1 MKFEFKVVLR
11 KNIVLVI
18 CLIIGCVAF
27 AQKYS
32 FIPYSTSEGLPQSQV
47 SSLIQDD
54 KGYLWVGTLGGLA
67 KFNGGEFITY
77 SSENGLLNNRISFLT
92 IIDKKLWVGHEGGVS
107 CLEGDKFISW
117 KISDNNK
124 VSNVKSIVKF
134 NKEIYIASHL
144 GLYKIS
150 GKKVKKIFDENGYLN
165 HIRSIVISDSTAF
178 IGTMEGVFSTS
189 DMISINKIEE
199 LNQVNVSGLALDQ
212 NDLIITSYF
221 EGVFNLNIEKNTI
234 SIIDIGNINYTVKG
248 VYVDSKK
255 NKWFNTNRGII
266 RLSSSGNITVIDES
280 KGLSFGLIS
289 AVFEDN
295 EGSVWIGTLGKG
307 VLRFPSQNFVYY
319 DVSTGI
325 MSDLILTIK
334 ADKSGEMWFGSFDQ
348 GVFKRDVKGF
358 KSIYQDVDNH
368 IWSSIFNVDN
378 SKWFGS
384 DYGLIQ
390 VQSEKVNRIFYKEDG
405 LASDAV
411 TSLYKLNES
420 SMIVGGTNGFS
431 FYSKGKFT
439 FFQASK
445 SIGIVR
451 DFEII
456 GESLFS
462 ATSKGLYK
470 KVGNSIIKIDNLDKP
485 VSCIEIDDHNNLW
498 VGTEEGLFI
507 YNEEG
512 FSRVYFSNL
521 PSSNLINF
529 LNHKGEDLYIGTN
542 NGLYIIYN
550 YEVDKDLS
558 FSYYGIGEGLVDI
571 ETNLNSDYFYKDDF
585 FWFGTS
591 SGLVRFD
598 YHNAKKSK
606 VSPVLNLKSI
616 LLNYSKSELLK
627 FSTVKNGMP
636 TNINLPYNKNN
647 LAFEIDGVSLSNH
660 DNLSYQFRLIGLDND
675 WSPLSK
681 NSVIS
686 FTGLGAGDY
695 LLHLRAVDENGVFSN
710 NIKVPFII
718 NAPFYKTYWFIITSI
733 IIIFGIIYIIFK
745 IKVKRELEHSNNK
758 MLSYKSKLMSLE
770 QKSLNASMNRHFI
783 FNSLNSIQYFI
794 NSQDRLSANRY
805 LTNFAK
811 LIRKN
816 LDATNESG
824 NMVTL
829 AQEIEGLDL
838 YLSLEAM
845 RFKDK
850 FEYKINTNNID
861 TESIIIPAM
870 LLQPF
875 IENAIIHGV
884 LPNELNK
891 GLIEVLITSEK
902 NVLTI
907 QIDDNGIGIKNSLR
921 IKELVEGDHKSQG
934 MEITAKRIDLIKK
947 ISNKGF
953 EIIGPFQIGGI
964 DSEVS
969 GTRVLLKIPF
979 ENLDD

>member
-1 MKFEFKVVLR
+1 MLR
-11 KNIVLVI
+11 KNIVFVL

-47 SSLIQDD
+47 SSLVQDD
-54 KGYLWVGTLGGLA
+54 IGYLWVGTLGGLA

-92 IIDKKLWVGHEGGVS
+92 IIDKQLWVGHEGGVS

-150 GKKVKKIFDENGYLN
+150 GKKVEKVYDENGYLN
-165 HIRSIVISDSTAF
+165 HIRSIVISDSTVF
-178 IGTMEGVFSTS
+178 IGTMEGVLSTN
-189 DMISINKIEE
+189 DMISINRIEK
-199 LNQVNVSGLALDQ
+199 LNQVNVSGLALDH

-221 EGVFNLNIEKNTI
+221 EGVFNFNIKKNTI
-234 SIIDIGNINYTVKG
+234 SLIDIGDINYTVKG

-266 RLSSSGNITVIDES
+266 RLSALGDITVIDES

-289 AVFEDN
+289 TVFEDN

-307 VLRFPSQNFVYY
+307 VLRFPSQNFVHY

-325 MSDLILTIK
+325 ISDLILTIK
-334 ADKSGEMWFGSFDQ
+334 ADESGEMWFGSFDQ
-348 GVFKRDVKGF
+348 GVFKRTNNGF
-358 KSIYQDVDNH
+358 KSIYNDIDNH
-368 IWSSIFNVDN
+368 IWSSIFNVNN
-378 SKWFGS
+378 SNWFGS

-390 VQSEKVNRIFYKEDG
+390 VQSDKVSRIFYNEDG

-411 TSLYKLNES
+411 TSLYKLSKS

-431 FYSKGKFT
+431 FYSEGSFN
-439 FFQASK
+439 FFKASK

-456 GESLFS
+456 GESLFC

-470 KVGNSIIKIDNLDKP
+470 KVGNSIVKIDNLDKP
-485 VSCIEIDDHNNLW
+485 VSCIEVDEYNNLW

-512 FSRVYFSNL
+512 FTRVYFSSL

-529 LNHKGEDLYIGTN
+529 LNHKGDDLYIGTN
-542 NGLYIIYN
+542 NGLYIIFN
-550 YEVDKDLS
+550 YEVGKDLS
-558 FSYYGIGEGLVDI
+558 FTYYGIGEGLVDV
-571 ETNLNSDYFYKDDF
+571 ETNLNSDFFDKNDF

-598 YHNAKKSK
+598 YQKAKRMK
-606 VSPVLNLKSI
+606 VPPVLNLKSI

-627 FSTVKNGMP
+627 FSTIENGVP

-660 DNLSYQFRLIGLDND
+660 DNLRYQFRLTGLNTD

-686 FTGLGAGDY
+686 FTGLSAGDY

-710 NIKVPFII
+710 SIKVPFII
-718 NAPFYKTYWFIITSI
+718 NAPFYKTYWFILTSI
-733 IIIFGIIYIIFK
+733 VLIFGIIYIIFK

-891 GLIEVLITSEK
+891 GLIEVIITSDK
-902 NVLTI
+902 NILTI

-953 EIIGPFQIGGI
+953 EIIGPFQVGGI